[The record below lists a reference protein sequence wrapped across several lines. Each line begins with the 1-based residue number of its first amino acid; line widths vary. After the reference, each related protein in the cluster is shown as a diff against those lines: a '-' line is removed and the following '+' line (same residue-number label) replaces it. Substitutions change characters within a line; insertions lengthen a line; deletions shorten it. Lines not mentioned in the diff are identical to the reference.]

1 MFSLQVL
8 LHSYT
13 YIFFYPVISRKYV
26 EKQLKSKGIRRTVS
40 TINRI
45 TRTPLH
51 RARVALEKNN
61 SDELLRN
68 GRKSYPHLEERFI
81 SPPSLSEDDKDL
93 QLFGCWSQQ
102 FIVIFT
108 AIL

>member
-1 MFSLQVL
+1 M
-8 LHSYT
+8 
-13 YIFFYPVISRKYV
+13 

-51 RARVALEKNN
+51 RAIVALEKNN
-61 SDELLRN
+61 GDELLRN
-68 GRKSYPHLEERFI
+68 GRESYPHLEEKFL

-93 QLFGCWSQQ
+93 QLYGCWSQQ
-102 FIVIFT
+102 FIVRFT
-108 AIL
+108 ARR